1 MDTLRV
7 VSFLAPSVRPVYEA
21 LAGYFGEALGV
32 RAEFRSAASYSEL
45 LSEATD
51 IAFVCS
57 VPYLKESEKPEPALE
72 VIGAPV
78 LVGGRYEGRPIYF
91 SDVITQRK
99 SKLKSFK
106 KMKGKRWA
114 YNEPFSHSGYHVVRY
129 ELASMGETNGFFG
142 EVVEAGYHS
151 KAIEMVAA
159 GEVDGA
165 AIDTQVLE
173 IALRDNPVLA
183 AQVKVIETL
192 GPSTIQPVVAASR
205 LPLTLKTELRDAL
218 MIAGAFPQVAE
229 AYNRCLVRRFEPMA
243 DSDFDDIRKM
253 LLIAD
258 QAGITQL
265 R

>member
-1 MDTLRV
+1 
-7 VSFLAPSVRPVYEA
+7 
-21 LAGYFGEALGV
+21 
-32 RAEFRSAASYSEL
+32 
-45 LSEATD
+45 
-51 IAFVCS
+51 
-57 VPYLKESEKPEPALE
+57 
-72 VIGAPV
+72 
-78 LVGGRYEGRPIYF
+78 
-91 SDVITQRK
+91 
-99 SKLKSFK
+99 
-106 KMKGKRWA
+106 
-114 YNEPFSHSGYHVVRY
+114 
-129 ELASMGETNGFFG
+129 MGETNGFFG

-183 AQVKVIETL
+183 TQVKVIETL
-192 GPSTIQPVVAASR
+192 GPSTIQPVVAASG

-229 AYNRCLVRRFEPMA
+229 AYDRCLVRRFEGMV

-265 R
+265 G